1 MANANTNGKK
11 HGKLELHLYSTGRAG
26 ECSTDKCHDKRTLI
40 YHRGTLGW
48 SPSFI
53 CEDCLADLLEAYVR
67 LVGKDKAKEV
77 LSASL
82 ELLRDEPQPG
92 DEPQPV
98 EDEKKPES
106 VKPQRRSAK
115 NE

>member
-48 SPSFI
+48 NPSFI
-53 CEDCLADLLEAYVR
+53 CEDCLADLVEAYVR

-77 LSASL
+77 LAASL
-82 ELLRDEPQPG
+82 QLLRDEPQPEG
-92 DEPQPV
+92 AA
-98 EDEKKPES
+98 KKPETA
-106 VKPQRRSAK
+106 KTQRRSVK

>member
-26 ECSTDKCHDKRTLI
+26 ECSVDKCHDKRTLI

-82 ELLRDEPQPG
+82 ELLRDEPQPEE
-92 DEPQPV
+92 EPQ
-98 EDEKKPES
+98 KRPEA

>member
-1 MANANTNGKK
+1 MANTNGKK

-48 SPSFI
+48 RPSFI
-53 CEDCLADLLEAYVR
+53 CEDCLADLMEAYVR

-77 LSASL
+77 LAASL
-82 ELLRDEPQPG
+82 ELLMDEQPKP
-92 DEPQPV
+92 EEV
-98 EDEKKPES
+98 EKKPEA

>member
-26 ECSTDKCHDKRTLI
+26 ECSTDKCHDRRTLI

-67 LVGKDKAKEV
+67 LVGKDKANM
-77 LSASL
+77 SCPF
-82 ELLRDEPQPG
+82 RF
-92 DEPQPV
+92 
-98 EDEKKPES
+98 
-106 VKPQRRSAK
+106 RRSWGQCTPEARRR
-115 NE
+115 

>member
-11 HGKLELHLYSTGRAG
+11 HSKKKQQLYTTGRTG

-67 LVGKDKAKEV
+67 LVGKEKAKEV

-82 ELLRDEPQPG
+82 ELLRDEPKPE
-92 DEPQPV
+92 EP
-98 EDEKKPES
+98 EKKPEA
-106 VKPQRRSAK
+106 VKQQRRSAK

>member
-1 MANANTNGKK
+1 MANANTNRKQ
-11 HGKLELHLYSTGRAG
+11 HGTLEPHPSSTGRAG

-77 LSASL
+77 LAASL
-82 ELLRDEPQPG
+82 ELLRDEPQP
-92 DEPQPV
+92 DE
-98 EDEKKPES
+98 DAKKPEA

>member
-1 MANANTNGKK
+1 MANANTSGKK

-40 YHRGTLGW
+40 YHRGTRGW

-53 CEDCLADLLEAYVR
+53 CEDCLADLLEADGR

-77 LSASL
+77 LAASL
-82 ELLRDEPQPG
+82 ELLRDEPQP
-92 DEPQPV
+92 DESA
-98 EDEKKPES
+98 KKTET

>member
-26 ECSTDKCHDKRTLI
+26 EGSTDKCHDKRTVI

-53 CEDCLADLLEAYVR
+53 CEDGISDLMEAYVR

-82 ELLRDEPQPG
+82 ELLRDEPHP
-92 DEPQPV
+92 E
-98 EDEKKPES
+98 EAEKKPEA
-106 VKPQRRSAK
+106 VKPHRRSAK
-115 NE
+115 NG